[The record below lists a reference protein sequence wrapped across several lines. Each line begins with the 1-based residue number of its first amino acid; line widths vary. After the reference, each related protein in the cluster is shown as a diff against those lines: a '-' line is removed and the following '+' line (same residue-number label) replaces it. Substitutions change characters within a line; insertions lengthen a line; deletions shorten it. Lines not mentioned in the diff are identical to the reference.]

1 MTIVADNIMVDSV
14 NNVKLPYIMIAN
26 KDREMHIAD
35 ATLSHKF

>member
-1 MTIVADNIMVDSV
+1 MTIVADNIMVKSV
-14 NNVKLPYIMIAN
+14 NNVTSPYIMIGN